1 MLRGQLV
8 EHFLL
13 CLLVLTYSQCFR
25 VSLAIDTDAKDD
37 ATRALKVYLQSAVS
51 IEPLAHR
58 HSQRTLNLKQ
68 PSQPLVTNEQ
78 YAAAAHLY
86 AIEVTQILHIVQ
98 SASA

>member
-8 EHFLL
+8 EHLL
-13 CLLVLTYSQCFR
+13 SCLLLLTYSQCFR
-25 VSLAIDTDAKDD
+25 VSLAIDTDARDD
-37 ATRALKVYLQSAVS
+37 ATRVLKAYLQSAVR

-58 HSQRTLNLKQ
+58 HSQCTLTKQ
-68 PSQPLVTNEQ
+68 PSQTLVTNEQ

-86 AIEVTQILHIVQ
+86 AVEVTQILQIVQ